1 MTGRRL
7 QITLQPAVLRWA
19 RERAGFAPEELAGK
33 LGMKPERVLEWER
46 TGKISIA
53 QADKLAQ
60 RTHTPLGFLYLTE
73 PPEDRL
79 PIPDFRTRSG
89 SAPRRPSPD
98 LLETVE
104 TMQRRGWWMRGEL
117 IESGVE
123 PLAFVGSCR
132 KDDDPAQ
139 AARVLREALRL
150 APDWAAHEFDSSG
163 AMRRLRDA
171 AEEAGV
177 LVVFN
182 GVVENNTS
190 RALDPNE
197 FQGFALADDY
207 APLVFVNG
215 ADFKA
220 ARMFTLAHELAHLLV
235 GETGVSAMETVQPAD
250 HAVERFC
257 NRTAAEFLAP
267 AEDLQAFWP
276 EAERADD
283 PYLAV
288 ARRFKV
294 SSLVAAR
301 RALDLDLIERNDFFD
316 FYREYAASERLR
328 AQQDESSG
336 NFWNTQKWRVGPR
349 FGGAVARAVREGR
362 LLYRDAYSLT
372 GLRGKT
378 FDIMPEKMEVVL

>member
-7 QITLQPAVLRWA
+7 QITLQPDVLRWV

-53 QADKLAQ
+53 QADRLAQ
-60 RTHTPLGFLYLTE
+60 RTHTPLGFLYLME

-150 APDWAAHEFDSSG
+150 APDWAAREPTWMDAF
-163 AMRRLRDA
+163 RRLRDS
-171 AEEAGV
+171 AEDAGV
-177 LVVFN
+177 LTVFSSVVGN
-182 GVVENNTS
+182 SAS
-190 RALDPNE
+190 RKFDPNE
-197 FQGFALADDY
+197 FQGFALADAY
-207 APLVFVNG
+207 APLVFVSG
-215 ADFKA
+215 ADCKA
-220 ARMFTLAHELAHLLV
+220 AQMFTLAHELAHLLI
-235 GETGVSAMETVQPAD
+235 GESGVSAMEAVQPAD

-267 AEDLQAFWP
+267 AEDLRAFRP
-276 EAERADD
+276 EAERVGDLCRA
-283 PYLAV
+283 L

-294 SSLVAAR
+294 SPLAAAR
-301 RALDLDLIERNDFFD
+301 RALDLDLIGRDDFFD
-316 FYREYAASERLR
+316 FYREYAASERRR
-328 AQQDESSG
+328 AQQDESRG
-336 NFWNTQKWRVGPR
+336 NFWSTQRWRVGPR
-349 FGGAVARAVREGR
+349 FGGAVARAVKEGR

-378 FDIMPEKMEVVL
+378 FDTMPEKMEAVL